1 MPDDKKWCNKRS
13 QMHITYN
20 SMNSM
25 INSMISMNDI
35 YFIIMQAVATLFTK
49 NYTVSISQK

>member
-1 MPDDKKWCNKRS
+1 MPDDKKWCKKRS
-13 QMHITYN
+13 QMYITYN

-35 YFIIMQAVATLFTK
+35 DLIIMQAVATLYTK

>member
-1 MPDDKKWCNKRS
+1 
-13 QMHITYN
+13 
-20 SMNSM
+20 M

-35 YFIIMQAVATLFTK
+35 DLVIMQAVATLYTK